1 MKKKKP
7 LCLAVIFLVIVL
19 IINKLLDFML
29 IQPGLARTVFY
40 ESSKGGYDIITL
52 GASHGT
58 YGIATQE
65 LGERLE
71 GNTMNMCMGGE
82 YFYDSYYVL
91 RYALRNNT
99 PKTVILDIDYQ
110 YLVNQHDESILFNQ
124 IYNAYPAT
132 PDKAGYF
139 VTKMIKEEFRG
150 SLLKWTNYW
159 QCYYM
164 IGTTIKKKLSDEYK
178 TADPSLVN
186 MNKYD
191 TYMGKG
197 FIYRNNE
204 YKKSTTGGI
213 KWDESKVDKNQC
225 KYINR
230 IVNLCRRKGINI
242 IFTTVPLDPDSI
254 AQDTAS
260 YQAAHDYIVN
270 LADDCG
276 VSYYDFN
283 LLSYAAFDRTTQD
296 FYDREGHMYGET
308 AQRFTKVY
316 AEVIKKSLDGSLN
329 EADYFKASYNDVYR

>member
-7 LCLAVIFLVIVL
+7 LCLAVIFLGIVL

-164 IGTTIKKKLSDEYK
+164 IGTTIK
-178 TADPSLVN
+178 
-186 MNKYD
+186 
-191 TYMGKG
+191 
-197 FIYRNNE
+197 
-204 YKKSTTGGI
+204 
-213 KWDESKVDKNQC
+213 
-225 KYINR
+225 
-230 IVNLCRRKGINI
+230 
-242 IFTTVPLDPDSI
+242 
-254 AQDTAS
+254 
-260 YQAAHDYIVN
+260 
-270 LADDCG
+270 
-276 VSYYDFN
+276 
-283 LLSYAAFDRTTQD
+283 
-296 FYDREGHMYGET
+296 
-308 AQRFTKVY
+308 
-316 AEVIKKSLDGSLN
+316 
-329 EADYFKASYNDVYR
+329 